1 MTTGMFFAL
10 ILVGVIA
17 GAISGIL
24 GIGGGIIM
32 VPAMVYLLGFTQQQ
46 SVATS
51 LAIMLPPVSIFA
63 VINYYKAGFVD
74 VKAALIIMCAFMV
87 GSYISSKVAIGL
99 PEHIV
104 KKCFAVLLFVVGIK
118 MMFFDK

>member
-1 MTTGMFFAL
+1 MGMLIAL
-10 ILVGVIA
+10 IIVGIIT

-51 LAIMLPPVSIFA
+51 LAVMLPPVSIFA
-63 VINYYKAGFVD
+63 VMNYYKAGFVD
-74 VKAALIIMCAFMV
+74 IKSALVIMCAFLI
-87 GSYISSKVAIGL
+87 GSYFSSKIAISL
-99 PEHIV
+99 PETAI
-104 KKCFAVLLFVVGIK
+104 KKGFAVLLVIVAIK
-118 MMFFDK
+118 MFFGK

>member
-1 MTTGMFFAL
+1 MFFAL
-10 ILVGVIA
+10 ILVGVIT

-32 VPAMVYLLGFTQQQ
+32 VPVMVYLLGFSQQQ

-74 VKAALIIMCAFMV
+74 IKAALIIMCAFMV
-87 GSYISSKVAIGL
+87 GSYISSKIAVGL
-99 PEHIV
+99 PENVI
-104 KKCFAVLLFVVGIK
+104 KKCFAVLLFVVATK

>member
-1 MTTGMFFAL
+1 MFLAL
-10 ILVGVIA
+10 ILIGVIA
-17 GAISGIL
+17 GAISGVL

-87 GSYISSKVAIGL
+87 GSYISSKIAIGL

-104 KKCFAVLLFVVGIK
+104 KKCFAVLLFAVGIK

>member
-1 MTTGMFFAL
+1 MSIGMLLAL
-10 ILVGVIA
+10 ILIGVIA

-51 LAIMLPPVSIFA
+51 LT
-63 VINYYKAGFVD
+63 
-74 VKAALIIMCAFMV
+74 II
-87 GSYISSKVAIGL
+87 GSYFSSKIAIGL

>member
-1 MTTGMFFAL
+1 MSTGMFFAL
-10 ILVGVIA
+10 IIIGVIT

-74 VKAALIIMCAFMV
+74 IKSALIIMCAFMI
-87 GSYISSKVAIGL
+87 GSYISSKIAIDL
-99 PEHIV
+99 PENIV
-104 KKCFAVLLFVVGIK
+104 KKCFSILLFVVAIK

>member
-1 MTTGMFFAL
+1 MSVGTLIAL
-10 ILVGVIA
+10 IIVGVIT

-32 VPAMVYLLGFTQQQ
+32 VPAMVYILGFSQQQ

-51 LAIMLPPVSIFA
+51 LAVMLPPVSIFA

-74 VKAALIIMCAFMV
+74 VKSALVIVCAFLI
-87 GSYISSKVAIGL
+87 GSYFSSKIAINL
-99 PEHIV
+99 PESAI
-104 KKCFAVLLFVVGIK
+104 KKGFAVLLVIVAIK
-118 MMFFDK
+118 MFFGK